1 MNLEYTMQKNYDN
14 CPNTLTNDSFD
25 IKSENESIDF
35 LGNKFN
41 FIKNPETIDDISS
54 KNIYYITNL
63 KKTFNSNSNNI
74 QHVLSSNIKKKF
86 KIYLRKKRG
95 RKETKLIVDQKNV
108 KVHNKLY
115 DDNIIRKCQVG
126 YINFII
132 DFMNILCNKFNLN
145 LSFVPI
151 DYTFK
156 KNVKKNNINTLVSQ
170 TIEKIIIN
178 NISPKFTSKK
188 KNINI
193 ENCEIIK
200 RMGITDLINILNK
213 RYLFFFDKIYYKS
226 LRKFNLKQFYLSDVE
241 IELPDSVKLY
251 KDVLKKNKNDNDFN
265 EYEKKM
271 DEIVKKYF
279 LPKVNKYFFKCEK

>member
-41 FIKNPETIDDISS
+41 FVKNPETIDDISS

-108 KVHNKLY
+108 KVHKK
-115 DDNIIRKCQVG
+115 IRIK
-126 YINFII
+126 
-132 DFMNILCNKFNLN
+132 
-145 LSFVPI
+145 
-151 DYTFK
+151 
-156 KNVKKNNINTLVSQ
+156 
-170 TIEKIIIN
+170 KII
-178 NISPKFTSKK
+178 TH
-188 KNINI
+188 
-193 ENCEIIK
+193 
-200 RMGITDLINILNK
+200 
-213 RYLFFFDKIYYKS
+213 
-226 LRKFNLKQFYLSDVE
+226 
-241 IELPDSVKLY
+241 
-251 KDVLKKNKNDNDFN
+251 
-265 EYEKKM
+265 
-271 DEIVKKYF
+271 
-279 LPKVNKYFFKCEK
+279 